1 MKYATII
8 LLFVSTSVMAQD
20 MAPREQAANMLLNQS
35 LAREKELAAA
45 AFGLQRQVQDL
56 TKERDELKAKSAP
69 PADAK

>member
-1 MKYATII
+1 MKYATIA

-45 AFGLQRQVQDL
+45 AFGLQKQVQDL
-56 TKERDELKAKSAP
+56 TKERDELKKLAP
-69 PADAK
+69 PTETK